1 MRMKFKYRIALAL
14 RNNITDVVDAFCL
27 AMFCIGIGTTCH
39 LGYVI
44 TASFFSH

>member
-27 AMFCIGIGTTCH
+27 AMFCIGVYATVNFAWCRAEIWWCR
-39 LGYVI
+39 
-44 TASFFSH
+44 